1 MVKINPEHQGILS
14 KLMEIDMP
22 KNMVYLCY
30 RGSISHNTYVPN
42 TDPNS
47 VDDIDII
54 GVFLAAKEY
63 YIGLSQHKLE
73 NPTTVEIMR
82 EVDGVL
88 LDCVFYEIRHFIGM
102 ALKSNPNIFSAIWV
116 DPIHHILVNSYFE
129 PYLANKRSFISRYN
143 LYKSFIGYANG
154 QLKKMSA
161 YNKQGYMGE
170 KRKRLINE
178 FGYDVKNAAHLI
190 RLLHMGIEAL
200 QTGCVKVLRN
210 VDAEMI
216 IDIKLGKWALDE
228 IKMYAGELFHRA
240 KKAYEQSTLPEEPDE
255 KWAEQILMYFIK
267 SYINSGKNSTF
278 LFSV

>member
-1 MVKINPEHQGILS
+1 MIKINPENQDILT
-14 KLMEIDMP
+14 KLMKINMP
-22 KNMVYLCY
+22 KNIVYLCY

-63 YIGLSQHKLE
+63 YIGLSQHKSE
-73 NPTTVEIMR
+73 NPTTIEIMG
-82 EVDGVL
+82 EVDDVL
-88 LDCVFYEIRHFIGM
+88 LDCVFYEIRHFISM

-116 DPIHHILVNSYFE
+116 DPIHHILVNPYFE
-129 PYLANKRSFISRYN
+129 PYLTNKKSFISRYN
-143 LYKSFIGYANG
+143 LYKSFTGYANG
-154 QLKKMSA
+154 QLKEMSA

-170 KRKRLINE
+170 KRKRLIDK

-200 QTGCVKVLRN
+200 QTGCIKVLRN

-216 IDIKLGKWALDE
+216 IDIKLGKWPLDE
-228 IKMYAGELFHRA
+228 VKMYAEELFRRA
-240 KKAYEQSTLPEEPDE
+240 KKAYEQSTLPEKPDKE
-255 KWAEQILMYFIK
+255 LAEQILMHFIR